1 MSRARTAA
9 AVATAAVLLVVTAG
23 AAHAQQDGDRAADG
37 LLWLTGGV
45 GLGSEGAAAVAS
57 LDVAWNEHLFSLR
70 TAHTS
75 SVIGYSQRY
84 HDVGLLYGRA
94 VRWSEGVAA
103 LSAGP
108 GVARGD
114 VEGVQPS
121 LSIAARTAWHFSP
134 ALGIGGYVF
143 MNFNRDQPF
152 GGAALTLELGVLR

>member
-1 MSRARTAA
+1 MSRSRIAT
-9 AVATAAVLLVVTAG
+9 AVATVVVLLVATAG
-23 AAHAQQDGDRAADG
+23 AAPAQQGGEKAADG

-70 TAHTS
+70 TAHTG

-103 LSAGP
+103 LSAGLA
-108 GVARGD
+108 VARGD
-114 VEGVQPS
+114 LDGTRPS
-121 LSIAARTAWHFSP
+121 LPVAARTSWHFSP
-134 ALGIGGYVF
+134 ALGIGVYGF
-143 MNFNRDQPF
+143 LNLNREQPF